1 MATYSHDVSDNIG
14 GGLGLGG
21 GGGWLLGGLII
32 FLLIFKD
39 GFFGHR
45 GGREEGHG
53 GDRGRE
59 RNWFPDE
66 SNFQLGRELDNHMC
80 KIDKDVRDEG
90 EKTRD
95 LITQNLIDEL
105 REGKSDLKAE
115 NQTLKTEIFVGGKIG
130 KLEQMIEYLML
141 QMPKAEPQYVAT
153 RGHCLAERPSC
164 GEPRRGGCGDFAFA

>member
-14 GGLGLGG
+14 GGFGFG

-45 GGREEGHG
+45 GSHSEGHG

-80 KIDKDVRDEG
+80 KIDKDVQEQGD
-90 EKTRD
+90 KTRALINNNTIQD
-95 LITQNLIDEL
+95 LRDANTE
-105 REGKSDLKAE
+105 KAA
-115 NQTLKTEIFVGGKIG
+115 KILQLEAEAFNGARFG
-130 KLEQMIEYLML
+130 KLEAMFEALACR
-141 QMPKAEPQYVAT
+141 MPVMEPQYVAS
-153 RGHCLAERPSC
+153 RGMCLAERPSC
-164 GEPRRGGCGDFAFA
+164 GEPRRGGCDFN